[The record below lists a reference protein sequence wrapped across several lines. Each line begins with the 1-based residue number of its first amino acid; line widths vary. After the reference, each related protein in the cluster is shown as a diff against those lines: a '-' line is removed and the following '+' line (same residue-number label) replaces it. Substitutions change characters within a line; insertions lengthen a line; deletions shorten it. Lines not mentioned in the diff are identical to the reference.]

1 VMPRPRAASSGSQ
14 AALPDHELQAFAVEL
29 QGHLD
34 VLTKRLALEQ
44 RRNEALARQNEL
56 LRQESR
62 ARFPRQFPP
71 RSQQVEIQ
79 TDIME
84 VAADV
89 QRESTHGQQ
98 DGNGDEFHLRLLAA
112 EEERAKA
119 EERALALER
128 RVIVLEAQSAGH
140 LADQEGGSEGDAELQ
155 KRLAAAEKRRQE
167 AENRAKQL
175 EQRMSSL
182 EEQARGIRHSV
193 VAGEVGPLVASPQQ
207 HASSE
212 TRGDATD
219 FLQSV
224 ATQRISEVQ
233 AALENDHDGQLLL
246 ATMPDTGAQ
255 ALHLAVTR
263 GNEHVAKLLI
273 QTAQKRLDQQRHMIS
288 LQNQLEARKLAQAID
303 GPDAAGRT
311 PLAELL
317 RQPEPSQELMIG
329 LIKAKADL
337 KARASNGTT
346 PFLECVRAGHSSIA
360 KTLLQVSNGAVLS
373 DADNHGRLPLHTAA
387 AAGHLEIANMLLQLK
402 AEAEAQDDSGLSVA
416 EVAKASG
423 HDAVMRLLLSGKDEP
438 SSSRQGNAEP
448 SPTISSEK
456 RSVEEDPILE

>member
-1 VMPRPRAASSGSQ
+1 M
-14 AALPDHELQAFAVEL
+14 D
-29 QGHLD
+29 
-34 VLTKRLALEQ
+34 
-44 RRNEALARQNEL
+44 L
-56 LRQESR
+56 LKK
-62 ARFPRQFPP
+62 
-71 RSQQVEIQ
+71 
-79 TDIME
+79 M
-84 VAADV
+84 
-89 QRESTHGQQ
+89 
-98 DGNGDEFHLRLLAA
+98 
-112 EEERAKA
+112 
-119 EERALALER
+119 
-128 RVIVLEAQSAGH
+128 EAQSAGH

-288 LQNQLEARKLAQAID
+288 LQNQLEARRLAQAID

-311 PLAELL
+311 PLAELM
-317 RQPEPSQELMIG
+317 RQPAPGEELMMG
-329 LIKAKADL
+329 LLKANADL
-337 KARASNGTT
+337 KARDANGTT
-346 PFLECVRAGHSSIA
+346 PFLECVRAGHSGVA
-360 KTLLQVSNGAVLS
+360 KTLLKVSHSALLS
-373 DADNHGRLPLHTAA
+373 DSDNHGRLPLHTAA
-387 AAGHLEIANMLLQLK
+387 AAGHLEIANML
-402 AEAEAQDDSGLSVA
+402 
-416 EVAKASG
+416 
-423 HDAVMRLLLSGKDEP
+423 
-438 SSSRQGNAEP
+438 
-448 SPTISSEK
+448 
-456 RSVEEDPILE
+456 